1 MSGRERT
8 TKSRARR
15 IDREYF
21 RRIFAFR
28 RWRWILTIG
37 SIALGL
43 LWLGLNS
50 TALNRNVYS
59 PGPLTPAH
67 TMLNQN
73 CSVCHVPGGVFTA
86 KVTDQACSA
95 CHDGAVHQA
104 NQTFTPHCVECHEE
118 HTSRPLTAVRARQC
132 TSCHGAL
139 KVKSGQ
145 LKVAGVIY
153 SFNATHPEFSL
164 QRTNAVDP
172 GTIKFNHAVHL
183 KKDLRAPRGTVATL
197 ACSDCHRADNRETW
211 PWGKADENAAPS
223 TSRKYMEP
231 VNYAKHC
238 SACHPLTFDQRFTEP
253 APHQDPAIIHGYL
266 TRTFTAWIAAHPEEL
281 RGAPNTDLRIPGTQD
296 LPRNAPAWIAAGV
309 ADAERL
315 LRVKT
320 CKECHDVADVETGI
334 PPIPKAKVTLR
345 WLAHAEFDHSAHQM
359 LVCSG
364 CHQSALTST
373 KTSDVLLPGIAVCRD
388 CHVSGKKN
396 AASAACVEC
405 HTYHD
410 PAMHKHVDGKFTAH
424 QLSTLH

>member
-1 MSGRERT
+1 
-8 TKSRARR
+8 
-15 IDREYF
+15 
-21 RRIFAFR
+21 
-28 RWRWILTIG
+28 
-37 SIALGL
+37 
-43 LWLGLNS
+43 
-50 TALNRNVYS
+50 
-59 PGPLTPAH
+59 
-67 TMLNQN
+67 
-73 CSVCHVPGGVFTA
+73 
-86 KVTDQACSA
+86 
-95 CHDGAVHQA
+95 
-104 NQTFTPHCVECHEE
+104 
-118 HTSRPLTAVRARQC
+118 
-132 TSCHGAL
+132 
-139 KVKSGQ
+139 
-145 LKVAGVIY
+145 
-153 SFNATHPEFSL
+153 
-164 QRTNAVDP
+164 
-172 GTIKFNHAVHL
+172 
-183 KKDLRAPRGTVATL
+183 
-197 ACSDCHRADNRETW
+197 
-211 PWGKADENAAPS
+211 
-223 TSRKYMEP
+223 MEP